1 MSKVV
6 RKTDKRL
13 VRTGNKLANTGT
25 LRATVLGFVP
35 TGKAGAMHSAV
46 VAKTRKAGIK
56 YPAQKIHKLILSG
69 VLRYAKSA

>member
-6 RKTDKRL
+6 RKADKRL
-13 VRTGNKLANTGT
+13 VRTGTKLAHTGT
-25 LRATVLGFVP
+25 LRSTVLGFVP
-35 TGKAGAMHSAV
+35 AGRGAMHSAV
-46 VAKTRKAGIK
+46 VAKTHKAGIK